1 MPVLAFHGFG
11 RTGADFHVFEAALGD
26 FATIHAFDLPFHGDS
41 PSPSERAG
49 QPFTPAELRD
59 HFTAFLDHIG
69 AEKAMLI
76 GYSLG
81 GRVAL
86 SLLETMPERI
96 ARAVLIAPDGLKP
109 RPWYRRLADSPWG
122 RARYRRFIEHPER
135 VHFIINTLHRLGL
148 LRDKLHRF
156 IIGQTDSIHKRRLL
170 HDVWL
175 SFRHIEVDL
184 PVLADRLRTW
194 LMARAPEHPLFLCLL
209 AELALQVGPP
219 LGWAGRF
226 SYDRN
231 RAYPHTLDLKYQGA
245 RLFVDV
251 ARIGSLAKGIWA
263 TNTADRLRAAG
274 TGPGRSAEDIAAE
287 VEGFHL
293 VQRFR
298 IQQQLATKDYE
309 AANRVDPASLN
320 PLNRLMLKEALK
332 QARKMQARLRQ
343 EYGL

>member
-1 MPVLAFHGFG
+1 MEFSNGDLTLAHRTYGHGPLPVLAFHGFG

-26 FATIHAFDLPFHGDS
+26 IATIHAFDLPFHGDS
-41 PSPSERAG
+41 PSPSERAE

-59 HFTAFLDHIG
+59 HFAAFADQLG
-69 AEKAMLI
+69 AEKVVLM

-109 RPWYRRLADSPWG
+109 RPWYRRLADSAWG

-135 VHFIINTLHRLGL
+135 VHLIINTLHRLGL

-184 PVLADRLRTW
+184 PALADRLRAHGPRVDLVFGTYDTVIKPK
-194 LMARAPEHPLFLCLL
+194 LGRPLATRAPHVVHVHEVPLGHQLLTPEVARRVAALL
-209 AELALQVGPP
+209 ATDA
-219 LGWAGRF
+219 
-226 SYDRN
+226 
-231 RAYPHTLDLKYQGA
+231 A
-245 RLFVDV
+245 R
-251 ARIGSLAKGIWA
+251 S
-263 TNTADRLRAAG
+263 
-274 TGPGRSAEDIAAE
+274 
-287 VEGFHL
+287 
-293 VQRFR
+293 
-298 IQQQLATKDYE
+298 
-309 AANRVDPASLN
+309 
-320 PLNRLMLKEALK
+320 
-332 QARKMQARLRQ
+332 
-343 EYGL
+343 

>member
-1 MPVLAFHGFG
+1 MLSYFTHGPNLAYRTYGRGPLAVLAFHGFG
-11 RTGADFHVFEAALGD
+11 RTGADFHVFEAALGEI
-26 FATIHAFDLPFHGDS
+26 ATIHAFDLPFHGDS

-59 HFTAFLDHIG
+59 HFTAFADQLG
-69 AEKAMLI
+69 AEKVVLM

-109 RPWYRRLADSPWG
+109 RPWYRRLADSAWG

-184 PVLADRLRTW
+184 PVLADRLRARGPRVDLVFGTYDTVIKPK
-194 LMARAPEHPLFLCLL
+194 LGRPLATRAPQVVHVHDVALGHQLLTPEVARRVAALL
-209 AELALQVGPP
+209 ATD
-219 LGWAGRF
+219 AGR
-226 SYDRN
+226 S
-231 RAYPHTLDLKYQGA
+231 
-245 RLFVDV
+245 
-251 ARIGSLAKGIWA
+251 
-263 TNTADRLRAAG
+263 
-274 TGPGRSAEDIAAE
+274 
-287 VEGFHL
+287 
-293 VQRFR
+293 
-298 IQQQLATKDYE
+298 
-309 AANRVDPASLN
+309 
-320 PLNRLMLKEALK
+320 
-332 QARKMQARLRQ
+332 
-343 EYGL
+343 